1 MSPSLSSPPLPRYV
15 CVRSVKP
22 ILTPNSVMQY
32 LRRRA
37 NIAWSSHGL
46 PSYSYRFDVTVNGIP
61 DYVAATHFQ
70 EVAFVFDNTL
80 GVGYVASPDPF
91 ANTTAAFPALAKTMS
106 SAWVNFVVG
115 LDPNGAQGLG
125 IPGVDAWPV
134 YNATE
139 GGGVGKNIVFD
150 VNGSYTEWD
159 NYRGEGIQ
167 WMIDNSL
174 DLFGN

>member
-1 MSPSLSSPPLPRYV
+1 
-15 CVRSVKP
+15 
-22 ILTPNSVMQY
+22 MQY

-37 NIAWSSHGL
+37 SIAWSNAGL
-46 PSYSYRFDVTVNGIP
+46 PSYSYRFDVTVNGVA
-61 DYVAATHFQ
+61 DYIAATHFQ

-80 GVGYVASPDPF
+80 GTGYATNPF

-106 SAWVNFVVG
+106 TAWVNFVVG

-125 IPGVDAWPV
+125 ISDVDAWPV
-134 YNATE
+134 YNASE

-159 NYRGEGIQ
+159 NYRAEGIQ

-174 DLFGN
+174 SLFGN